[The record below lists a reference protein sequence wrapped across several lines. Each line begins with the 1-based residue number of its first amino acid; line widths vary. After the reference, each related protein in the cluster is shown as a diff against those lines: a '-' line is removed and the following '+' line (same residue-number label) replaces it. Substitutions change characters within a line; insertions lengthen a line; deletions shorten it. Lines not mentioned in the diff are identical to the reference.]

1 MFKKRSEMSLEMY
14 HGAKEKGQSHLL
26 LITNMLK
33 SILLLANRRQKIV
46 MAIEF

>member
-14 HGAKEKGQSHLL
+14 HGAKEF
-26 LITNMLK
+26 TNMLK